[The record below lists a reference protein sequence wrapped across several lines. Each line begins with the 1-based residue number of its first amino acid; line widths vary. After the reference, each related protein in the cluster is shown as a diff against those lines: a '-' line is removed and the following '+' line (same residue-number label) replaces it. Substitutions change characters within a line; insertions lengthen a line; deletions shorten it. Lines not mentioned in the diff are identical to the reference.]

1 MSSSEQKEDAHFARL
16 AVLKAQIEQEFGG
29 DREPPPAQR
38 EARLIAQ
45 LAEVQTLI
53 ADLTQTRDEIGE
65 QLQGSASGLLAN
77 AAYSTSAGLGNNRN
91 DQ

>member
-16 AVLKAQIEQEFGG
+16 AVLKAQIEQEFGAG
-29 DREPPPAQR
+29 KEPPPAER
-38 EARLIAQ
+38 EARLIAL
-45 LAEVQTLI
+45 LASVQTLI
-53 ADLTQTRDEIGE
+53 EDLSHLRDEIGE

-77 AAYSTSAGLGNNRN
+77 AAYRSSAGLGTNRN